1 MSKIRCGIFYKNF
14 AAWKGVSHI
23 GLGVAAMNNAEYLN
37 ARDIE
42 TTVFPVRHNV
52 DIVGAIKGY
61 AKETG
66 RSLTHVVVS
75 APWLSTRDMRAIV
88 EHFPTIQ
95 FVVVSHSNV
104 GFLQADPQGIR
115 LIQDYLEL
123 TRKLDNISVG
133 GNCDRF
139 TRWLSEA
146 YGEHAVLLPNLY
158 PTHEERIKDV
168 YNGRGFRDVV
178 KIGSFGA
185 VRPLKNQLTACAA
198 AIVISRRIGLPT
210 EFHINAGRE
219 EGGGG
224 IVVNAI
230 KQMAEDVPNFKI
242 IQDGWRGWHEFRAT
256 VADMDLLIHPSYT
269 ESFNMVTGD
278 GIAQGVPV
286 VGSPAINWLPA
297 EWKADSDDAV
307 EIARIGM
314 KILGNGVLEGILALK
329 RHNRSGFES
338 WKKFLAS

>member
-1 MSKIRCGIFYKNF
+1 MSKIRVGIFYKNF

-37 ARDIE
+37 SRDVE
-42 TTVFPVRHNV
+42 ATVFPVRHNI
-52 DIVGAIKGY
+52 DIVGAIKDY
-61 AKETG
+61 AKENKHN
-66 RSLTHVVVS
+66 LTHVVIS
-75 APWLSTRDMRAIV
+75 APWLSTRDTRAIV
-88 EHFPTIQ
+88 EHFPAIQ

-104 GFLQADPQGIR
+104 GFLQADPQGIH

-123 TRKLDNISVG
+123 SRKLDNFSVG

-146 YGEHAVLLPNLY
+146 YGEHAALLPNLY
-158 PTHEERIKDV
+158 PTHEEIIKDI
-168 YNGRGFRDVV
+168 YNGRGLRDVV

-198 AIVISRRIGLPT
+198 AIIISRRVKLPT
-210 EFHINAGRE
+210 EFHVNAGRE

-224 IVVNAI
+224 IVMNAI
-230 KQMAEDVPNFKI
+230 RQMAADVSNFQI
-242 IQDGWRGWHEFRAT
+242 VQDGWRGWHEFRDT

-278 GIAQGVPV
+278 GITQGVPV
-286 VGSPAINWLPA
+286 VGSPAISWLPD
-297 EWKADSDDAV
+297 EWQADSDDAV
-307 EIARIGM
+307 QIASVGM
-314 KILGNGVLEGILALK
+314 KIIGKGVLEGILALK
-329 RHNRSGFES
+329 RHNRVGFHS
-338 WKKFLAS
+338 WEKFLAS